1 MELMLATALIV
12 SSLLHI
18 IFAID
23 RFAERK
29 KQKLIENLQPSQ
41 QLLSL
46 QDSLPTA
53 DDAKFLRKQIRNPSW
68 EKIYK
73 GINKA
78 IQNGESSFEF
88 HFRSD
93 DPKIPFNEI
102 AEELGDLGYTVRL
115 LYPSLP
121 NDNDFIVKWG

>member
-1 MELMLATALIV
+1 MERMLATALII
-12 SSLLHI
+12 SLLFHI
-18 IFAID
+18 VFAID

-29 KQKLIENLQPSQ
+29 KWKLIKNLWPSQ

-46 QDSLPTA
+46 QENLPTA
-53 DDAKFLRKQIRNPSW
+53 DDAQFLRKQIRNPSW

-88 HFRSD
+88 HFHS

-102 AEELGDLGYTVRL
+102 AEELGDLGYTVCR
-115 LYPSLP
+115 LYPSLS
-121 NDNDFIVKWG
+121 NDNDFVVKWG

>member
-1 MELMLATALIV
+1 MEPILAAALIV

-23 RFAERK
+23 RFAEKK
-29 KQKLIENLQPSQ
+29 KQKLIENICPSQ
-41 QLLSL
+41 N
-46 QDSLPTA
+46 SLPTA
-53 DDAKFLRKQIRNPSW
+53 EDAQFLRKQIRSPSW

-78 IQNGESSFEF
+78 IQNGEDHFEF

-93 DPKIPFNEI
+93 DPKIPISEVK
-102 AEELGDLGYTVRL
+102 EELEPLGYTVSKM
-115 LYPSLP
+115 YSSLP
-121 NDNDFIVKWG
+121 NNCDFIVKWG